1 MTPAELAGYAVCV
14 LVMLV
19 TGAALWHIVRVRPL
33 ERERDRQNGEV
44 GRPRARVAALAGE
57 QLHVRR
63 WNPVGRG
70 TPTIRP

>member
-1 MTPAELAGYAVCV
+1 MTSVELAGYAVCA
-14 LVMLV
+14 LVALV
-19 TGAALWHIVRVRPL
+19 VGAALWHIVKVRPL
-33 ERERDRQNGEV
+33 ERERNRQNGEV
-44 GRPRARVAALAGE
+44 GRLRARVAALAGE